1 MNLKFYDG
9 GMMPIRDDWDQ
20 DPAVQSMRRVFAHME
35 TTQGK
40 LLGRLNISPYDNR
53 LRRWREEAHTLFERA
68 CALAAKR
75 GVVMS
80 EEMAASIYLYCLGQA
95 LSLDG
100 VEVPSDALPSDE
112 GIISFLPEGG
122 P

>member
-1 MNLKFYDG
+1 
-9 GMMPIRDDWDQ
+9 MMPIRDDWDQ

-35 TTQGK
+35 TAQGK
-40 LLGRLNISPYDNR
+40 LLGRLNISPYDDR
-53 LRRWREEAHTLFERA
+53 LRRWREEARPLFERT

-80 EEMAASIYLYCLGQA
+80 EENAASIYLHCLGQT

-100 VEVPSDALPSDE
+100 VEGPSDALPSDE
-112 GIISFLPEGG
+112 GIISFLSEGE